1 MQNEDKKYILYI
13 RNACSFCVKARELLA
28 IYEAEYQVIALD
40 DSPSVLQ
47 EMKEAWKWPT
57 VPMVFQYSGEDPIGT
72 VKFIGGY
79 TDLRTQLD
87 IDG

>member
-40 DSPSVLQ
+40 DS
-47 EMKEAWKWPT
+47 
-57 VPMVFQYSGEDPIGT
+57 GEDPIGT